1 MASDSVQ
8 IKFFCVEPS
17 FFKRSHNFVN
27 FLNFCLTPHS
37 LPYTLSIASSGQ
49 NRPLP
54 LDLREALR
62 PPGATE
68 SKRPKEIVLR
78 YPTVFGDFGP
88 IFYLNFL

>member
-17 FFKRSHNFVN
+17 FFKRSHNLVN
-27 FLNFCLTPHS
+27 FLNFCLRPHS

-49 NRPLP
+49 NRLLP
-54 LDLREALR
+54 LYLREALR

-88 IFYLNFL
+88 IFYLNSL